1 MLPTT
6 SSERELLRQAARERR
21 NTRRLNRRALL
32 TRVASGESRV
42 ELAAEMG
49 VSIRSLQRA
58 LKRAAA
64 EQPRENRAVH
74 KALQIERL
82 RRALQVTDAKI
93 AAGDLNAVYALT
105 RLLPLLR
112 AYEEFE
118 TDKLDYAALYAQG

>member
-6 SSERELLRQAARERR
+6 RSERETLRHAAAERR
-21 NTRRLNRRALL
+21 NAQRLKRRSLL
-32 TRVASGESRV
+32 ARVAGGESKADI
-42 ELAAEMG
+42 AAEQG
-49 VSIRSLQRA
+49 VSVRSVQRA

-118 TDKLDYAALYAQG
+118 TDNFDCAALYAQG